1 MQAKSKTFHEMKRT
15 VNSSAQESTDKPSFS
30 SIANKQD
37 TMVLILS
44 YSGAKN
50 ERNKIMI
57 ILKLPG
63 QNRSILNIL
72 KIISV

>member
-1 MQAKSKTFHEMKRT
+1 MKRT

-57 ILKLPG
+57 ILKLSG